1 MAERQSKFRIKQIA
15 CKINTDFHE
24 LNHIFVFFM
33 YTGKRILLTGCQM
46 WSYQRG
52 KDFCVVRLFWKKNI
66 LKHISCCFFFCF
78 FCRMSKFIS
87 SWGHQILIFLLSAL
101 GNIFQSP
108 MANKNKNPVLDL
120 QISWYITSNEV
131 LLKEYYNVNVFKLTF
146 SNCTKYWAL
155 K

>member
-1 MAERQSKFRIKQIA
+1 MNSIISLFFSCILVKEYCWQVVKCEATSGV
-15 CKINTDFHE
+15 KIFALSDYFE
-24 LNHIFVFFM
+24 
-33 YTGKRILLTGCQM
+33 
-46 WSYQRG
+46 
-52 KDFCVVRLFWKKNI
+52 KKNI